1 MAGSFPLHT
10 EKGQASVFKLPSK
23 KLLKRST
30 SSSVFRERS
39 KYKDC

>member
-23 KLLKRST
+23 KTTEALNLIFSLQ
-30 SSSVFRERS
+30 REV
-39 KYKDC
+39 KI